1 MMKCLEVKVGVT
13 KPSYHS
19 AIRFSELRC
28 AENRAH
34 RPGSYWIAL
43 RAFSRIAFLE
53 TCKCVPV
60 LSPDWRQHRSESQ
73 VDAFT
78 CFGRIL
84 NLLEQLL
91 LPDRIVECRNDLCST
106 GQISA
111 QRHIQVAEFRC
122 ACLYAGP
129 CAPLILR
136 GDRET
141 L

>member
-13 KPSYHS
+13 EPSYRS
-19 AIRFSELRC
+19 AIRCNSDSQSC
-28 AENRAH
+28 DAAENRAH

-60 LSPDWRQHRSESQ
+60 LSPCWRQHRSESQ

-111 QRHIQVAEFRC
+111 QCHIQVAEFRC
-122 ACLYAGP
+122 ACL
-129 CAPLILR
+129 
-136 GDRET
+136 
-141 L
+141 